1 MKQANVKQTNKDE
14 VTVLVHG
21 IWMHGLLMA
30 VLARRMRLMGFQ
42 TKTFSYDFLT
52 NTPAINAQNLRRK
65 IDKLGVA
72 RVNLVGHSLGG
83 IVVLHLLEQFPE
95 LDVGKVVLLGSPVQG
110 SFVAK
115 RIQNSPFRLLLGR
128 SADGGLLGG
137 APSFKAD
144 IPLGIVTGSGRF
156 GIVAALYPAGDD
168 SDGGVRHSETLID
181 QATDRVCVPQSHS
194 AMIFSSQCADHIAN
208 FLRLGRFH
216 R

>member
-83 IVVLHLLEQFPE
+83 IRAFWH
-95 LDVGKVVLLGSPVQG
+95 SSRPV
-110 SFVAK
+110 
-115 RIQNSPFRLLLGR
+115 
-128 SADGGLLGG
+128 
-137 APSFKAD
+137 
-144 IPLGIVTGSGRF
+144 SGR
-156 GIVAALYPAGDD
+156 
-168 SDGGVRHSETLID
+168 R
-181 QATDRVCVPQSHS
+181 
-194 AMIFSSQCADHIAN
+194 
-208 FLRLGRFH
+208 
-216 R
+216 